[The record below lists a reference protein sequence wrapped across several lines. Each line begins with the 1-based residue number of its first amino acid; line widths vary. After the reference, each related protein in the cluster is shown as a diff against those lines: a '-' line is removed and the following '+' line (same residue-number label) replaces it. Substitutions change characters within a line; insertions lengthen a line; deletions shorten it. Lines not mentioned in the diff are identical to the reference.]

1 MATNL
6 TVERVGLRRGQKKLE
21 GGGMEQKMVRKQLK
35 TVQDKL
41 GIYRDLSGFE
51 LLRILIKCKNK

>member
-1 MATNL
+1 
-6 TVERVGLRRGQKKLE
+6 VERVGLRRGQKKLE

-51 LLRILIKCKNK
+51 LLRILIKHKNK